1 MEKRRL
7 MITIVVVVGVCVI
20 TSVAVALP
28 PMGPPMATLK
38 QGQWS
43 AAGEYGYSKM
53 DLQADAKWSTT
64 GPGLAESGKE
74 STTLKDFKSSM
85 FFANL
90 GYGVSDNWE
99 AFLRLGAADVKMLD
113 GFDGGYGFAWGFGTK
128 ATFFRQGEV
137 TWGGLFQMTWL
148 NPGDDKLTDTETFAV
163 GEGQVDVTISG
174 KGEVDWWEIQIAVG
188 PTWQTGNLCIYG
200 GPFLHFLNGDYDE
213 KLTGTLTNP
222 GDVISKVTADIEQ
235 DSEFGAYV
243 GAQCDLG
250 NWIQNASWNA
260 NLQFTGDAWAFG
272 TGVIWRLP

>member
-1 MEKRRL
+1 MEKKVL
-7 MITIVVVVGVCVI
+7 LLGVVVVGVLC
-20 TSVAVALP
+20 SAAFALA
-28 PMGPPMATLK
+28 PMGPPIATLK

-53 DLQADAKWSTT
+53 DLQADVKWSAS

-74 STTLKDFKSSM
+74 STTVKDFKSSM

-99 AFLRLGAADVKMLD
+99 AFLRLGAADVKMQG

-128 ATFFRQGEV
+128 VTFLKQDSI
-137 TWGGLFQMTWL
+137 TWGGLFQMTWF
-148 NPGDDKLTDTETFAV
+148 NPGDDKMTD
-163 GEGQVDVTISG
+163 DVNDVLVSG
-174 KGEVDWWEIQIAVG
+174 NAEVNWWEMQIAVG
-188 PTWQTGNLCIYG
+188 PSWQTGGLCIYG

-213 KLTGTLTNP
+213 KLTGT
-222 GDVISKVTADIEQ
+222 GSISKATANIEQ
-235 DSEFGAYV
+235 DSEFGGYV

-260 NLQFTGDAWAFG
+260 DLQFTGDAWAFA

>member
-1 MEKRRL
+1 MEKKML
-7 MITIVVVVGVCVI
+7 FLGVVVVGVLC
-20 TSVAVALP
+20 SAAFALA
-28 PMGPPMATLK
+28 PMGPPIPTLK

-53 DLQADAKWSTT
+53 DLQADAKWSVT
-64 GPGLAESGKE
+64 GPVAESGKE
-74 STTLKDFKSSM
+74 STTIKDFKSSM

-99 AFLRLGAADVKMLD
+99 AFVRLGAADVKMED
-113 GFDGGYGFAWGFGTK
+113 WFDGGYGFAWGFGTK
-128 ATFFRQGEV
+128 VSFLKQDSI
-137 TWGGLFQMTWL
+137 TWGGLFQMTWF
-148 NPGDDKLTDTETFAV
+148 NPGDDKMTDTETFAV
-163 GEGQVDVTISG
+163 GEGQENVTISG
-174 KGEVDWWEIQIAVG
+174 KGEVDWSEIQIAVG

-222 GDVISKVTADIEQ
+222 GDVISKATADIKQ
-235 DSEFGAYV
+235 DSEFGGYV

-260 NLQFTGDAWAFG
+260 DLQFTGDAWAFA